1 MGVKL
6 TPWHNFINHAS
17 TKQPLACQHVG
28 GGHYLFFTVVNYER
42 KKFIKS
48 EPDV

>member
-17 TKQPLACQHVG
+17 TKPPLACQHVWG
-28 GGHYLFFTVVNYER
+28 ALLIFLTVVNYER
-42 KKFIKS
+42 KNFIKF